1 MARGLNVAS
10 RARRLT
16 ALALLTFMV
25 AIPAG
30 VVARRAGAG
39 WLPATTSSHGS
50 GAVRITSKPVGG
62 LYPGAKRALVLTL
75 RNRNSKH
82 GVEVRRVRV
91 RNVGTTKR
99 GCAPAA
105 HNRGL
110 RQPRAQIFRVRPR
123 GVRRVTALLI
133 MPNTVAETCQGAVFK
148 LRYSAQARTRGP
160 QR

>member
-1 MARGLNVAS
+1 MNVGS

-62 LYPGAKRALVLTL
+62 LYPGAKRTLILTL
-75 RNRNSKH
+75 RNRNSKY
-82 GVEVRRVRV
+82 GIEVRRVRV

-99 GCAPAA
+99 GCAPARR
-105 HNRGL
+105 NLGI
-110 RQPRAQIFRVRPR
+110 RQPRIQMLRIRPR
-123 GVRRVTALLI
+123 GVRRVAALLI
-133 MPNTVAETCQGAVFK
+133 MPNTVADACQGAVFK
-148 LRYSAQARTRGP
+148 LRYSAQARTRRP
-160 QR
+160 PR